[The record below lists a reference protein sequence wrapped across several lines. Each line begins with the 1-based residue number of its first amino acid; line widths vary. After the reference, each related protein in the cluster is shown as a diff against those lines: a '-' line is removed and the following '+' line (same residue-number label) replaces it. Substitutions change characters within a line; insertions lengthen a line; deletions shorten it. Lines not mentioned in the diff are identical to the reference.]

1 MYNLRKRVEKVEIQ
15 ALSTI
20 KAPKRAPIQKKVP
33 QHLQILRRK
42 MQHSIV
48 TGLLSKGGCQKTIK
62 FSLDDPKAISFLK
75 KYLKKRFLMIGN
87 SKWFQNLNL
96 GKLEKYFFI
105 SVSLICFDIWSRL
118 YHMRTRPYRRCVCDI

>member
-20 KAPKRAPIQKKVP
+20 KEPKRALKQKKVP
-33 QHLQILRRK
+33 QNLQILRRK

-62 FSLDDPKAISFLK
+62 FSLDDPKAYIHIRK
-75 KYLKKRFLMIGN
+75 KVGLGSRVWVSHPYL
-87 SKWFQNLNL
+87 NLN
-96 GKLEKYFFI
+96 
-105 SVSLICFDIWSRL
+105 
-118 YHMRTRPYRRCVCDI
+118 P